1 MNELLSRSAEKA
13 TSDTGQSGRLRDRYM
28 VHILKKLI
36 FLLFIPWV
44 GVAQEVGD
52 TLVPGDIDTT
62 YYEPAEEEYAAATY
76 ERPPYHPSPLE
87 PMEARRVEQQRWDEA
102 TRELD
107 YSKDVPEPPKERKS
121 PGFNFG
127 QGFDWTAATQ
137 GWGSFLQGLAV
148 VAALVA
154 IGYGIWRMLQAP
166 RNRQIARDGVE
177 ITVDNLE
184 AYLHESDLERFL
196 REALAQGNYALA
208 VRLYYLQIIK
218 SLSEK
223 NLIRW
228 SREKTNRD
236 YLREL
241 RGHPL
246 AGPLRAATTVYEKV
260 WYGNQALSAEEYG
273 RLEPELK
280 GVLAGI

>member
-1 MNELLSRSAEKA
+1 MLNVF
-13 TSDTGQSGRLRDRYM
+13 Y
-28 VHILKKLI
+28 KLI
-36 FLLFIPWV
+36 LFLLFPLAAL
-44 GVAQEVGD
+44 AQGSD
-52 TLVPGDIDTT
+52 TLVPDAVDTT
-62 YYEPAEEEYAAATY
+62 YYEPAEEDYAAATY
-76 ERPPYHPSPLE
+76 ERPPYHPPALK
-87 PMEARRVEQQRWDEA
+87 PVETRPVDQQRWGEA
-102 TRELD
+102 TQGLD
-107 YSKDVPEPPKERKS
+107 YSKDLPEPPKEQKPS
-121 PGFNFG
+121 SFDMG

-148 VAALVA
+148 VVALIA

-184 AYLHESDLERFL
+184 TYLHESDLERFL

-218 SLSEK
+218 NLSEK

-236 YLREL
+236 YLREM

-246 AGPLRAATTVYEKV
+246 AEPLREATTVYEKV
-260 WYGNQALSAEEYG
+260 WYGNRVLSEEEYG

-280 GVLAGI
+280 EVLARV